1 MLLHIHRSAKLAPHC
16 FANSSISRLV
26 YFFPAVPDDPPQDFE
41 VIVLNSTGILLTW
54 TQPSIPNGIITSYT
68 VAYNLTELND
78 VTVVLGSEVF
88 IYVALELN
96 EDTFYRFQIHA
107 STRIGP
113 GPTNQSTVKTDESC
127 KEAK

>member
-1 MLLHIHRSAKLAPHC
+1 MLLRIHRSAELC
-16 FANSSISRLV
+16 FSSSSISRLV
-26 YFFPAVPDDPPQDFE
+26 SFFPAVPDDPPQDFE

-54 TQPSIPNGIITSYT
+54 TQPSIPNGIITFYT
-68 VAYNLTELND
+68 IVYNLTELND

-113 GPTNQSTVKTDESC
+113 GPTNQSTVKTEESC